1 MEDKSPGG
9 TGSALGEQL
18 GPWPFFLYSCAKM
31 WYLKRLPGSLGLAQ
45 VRSRESFLHWPS
57 HSNPTVI
64 SVNNGWTEQQAPGQL
79 LLQTIFFKL
88 FSFNTVKLGRNRF
101 SVTTLLTR
109 NIKLIFTN
117 SNSHYCENVI
127 QSVHFSCS
135 SHSFSS
141 SSPWFSWNQTSSL
154 EAHWRAHNILNR

>member
-1 MEDKSPGG
+1 MTMEDKSPGG

-109 NIKLIFTN
+109 NIKFLLIQTATSVRTTYSQFTFPVALIPFLALL
-117 SNSHYCENVI
+117 HDFHGTRQV
-127 QSVHFSCS
+127 
-135 SHSFSS
+135 
-141 SSPWFSWNQTSSL
+141 P
-154 EAHWRAHNILNR
+154 